1 MIAIIDLGIEN
12 TAGIQKALDQLS
24 IEYKVTSSE
33 YEICRAKCVILCGYG
48 EASAG
53 LKKLHLMN
61 LFTVMRIIKRPLLGI
76 GLGMQLMSTYS
87 SEGNVSCLGIFSGST
102 EKFSA
107 PAPMDRHTGMF
118 SIHIQ
123 SESKILSGIQSEDKF
138 YFDHS
143 YYLPLGDHTTSIS
156 EFGINFSASM
166 EKDKNF
172 GVQFH
177 PEKSGDAGL
186 LILKNFLSVE

>member
-1 MIAIIDLGIEN
+1 MIIIIDLGKEN
-12 TAGIQKALDQLS
+12 TASIQQALDELS

-33 YEICRAKCVILCGYG
+33 YEICRANCVILCGYG

-87 SEGNVSCLGIFSGST
+87 SEGNVSCLGIFPGAT
-102 EKFSA
+102 EKFASSE
-107 PAPMDRHTGMF
+107 RHTGMF
-118 SIHIQ
+118 PIHVQ
-123 SESKILSGIQSEDKF
+123 SESKILSDIRSDDKF

-143 YYLPLGDHTTSIS
+143 YYLPISENTTSVS
-156 EFGINFSASM
+156 EFGINFSASV
-166 EKDKNF
+166 EKDKSF

-186 LILKNFLSVE
+186 LILKNFLSIE

>member
-1 MIAIIDLGIEN
+1 MIIIIDLGKEN
-12 TAGIQKALDQLS
+12 TASIQQALDELS

-33 YEICRAKCVILCGYG
+33 YEICRANCVILCGYG

-61 LFTVMRIIKRPLLGI
+61 LFTVMRIIKLPLLGI

-87 SEGNVSCLGIFSGST
+87 SEGNVSCLGIFPGAT
-102 EKFSA
+102 EKFA
-107 PAPMDRHTGMF
+107 ATEERHTGMF
-118 SIHIQ
+118 PIHVQ
-123 SESKILSGIQSEDKF
+123 SESKILSGIRSDDKF

-143 YYLPLGDHTTSIS
+143 YYLPISENTTSVS
-156 EFGINFSASM
+156 EFGKNFSASM
-166 EKDKNF
+166 EKDKSF

-186 LILKNFLSVE
+186 LILKNFLSIE

>member
-1 MIAIIDLGIEN
+1 MIIIIDLGKEN
-12 TAGIQKALDQLS
+12 TASIQQALDELS

-33 YEICRAKCVILCGYG
+33 YEICRANNVILCGYG

-87 SEGNVSCLGIFSGST
+87 SEGNVSCLGIFPGST
-102 EKFSA
+102 EKFAVS
-107 PAPMDRHTGMF
+107 DKRHSGMF
-118 SIHIQ
+118 PIHTQ
-123 SESKILSGIQSEDKF
+123 SESKILSGIRSDDKF

-143 YYLPLGDHTTSIS
+143 YYLPVAENTTSVS

-166 EKDKNF
+166 EKDKSF

-177 PEKSGDAGL
+177 PEKSGEAGL
-186 LILKNFLSVE
+186 LILKNFLSIK

>member
-1 MIAIIDLGIEN
+1 MIIIIDLGKEN
-12 TAGIQKALDQLS
+12 TANIQQALDELS

-33 YEICRAKCVILCGYG
+33 YEICRANCVILCGYG

-87 SEGNVSCLGIFSGST
+87 SEGNVSCLGIFPGST

-107 PAPMDRHTGMF
+107 PAPDKRHTGMF
-118 SIHIQ
+118 PIHVQ
-123 SESKILSGIQSEDKF
+123 SESKILSGVRSDDKF

-143 YYLPLGDHTTSIS
+143 YYLPVAENTTSVS

-166 EKDKNF
+166 EKDKSF

-186 LILKNFLSVE
+186 LILKNFLSIE

>member
-1 MIAIIDLGIEN
+1 MTIIIDLGREN
-12 TAGIQKALDQLS
+12 TEGIQKALDDLS
-24 IEYKVTSSE
+24 VEYKISSSE
-33 YEICRAKCVILCGYG
+33 FEICRAKNVILCGYG

-61 LFTVMRIIKRPLLGI
+61 LFTVMRIIKLPLLGI

-102 EKFSA
+102 EKFIA
-107 PAPMDRHTGMF
+107 PSGERHTGMF
-118 SIHIQ
+118 PVQIISDSQILKDVQ
-123 SESKILSGIQSEDKF
+123 SNDKF

-143 YYLPLGDHTTSIS
+143 YYIPRTKLTTSVS
-156 EFGINFSASM
+156 EYGIIFSASM
-166 EKDKNF
+166 EKNHSY

-177 PEKSGDAGL
+177 PEKSGNAGL
-186 LILKNFLSVE
+186 LLLKNFLEI

>member
-1 MIAIIDLGIEN
+1 MIAIIDLGKEN
-12 TAGIQKALDQLS
+12 TAGIQKALDQLP

-87 SEGNVSCLGIFSGST
+87 SEGNVSCLGIFPGST
-102 EKFSA
+102 EKFS
-107 PAPMDRHTGMF
+107 MHTHLERHTGMF
-118 SIHIQ
+118 PIHLQ
-123 SESKILSGIQSEDKF
+123 SESKILSGIQSSDKF

-143 YYLPLGDHTTSIS
+143 YYLPGGENTTSVS
-156 EFGINFSASM
+156 EFGISFSASM
-166 EKDKNF
+166 EKDKSF

-186 LILKNFLSVE
+186 LILKNFLAIE